1 MYAAK
6 LEQLRGAGE
15 PVARRALEAAAR
27 PAAAAS
33 LASTTGRL
41 KAAATSSDAKLAHIP
56 QADKDQACP
65 SAPRQAACDW
75 GGACG
80 LLHGA
85 HIALHVLSLG
95 ALVASRC
102 SYLKVLKARGG
113 LILDISRSAE
123 DINKS

>member
-1 MYAAK
+1 VYAAK

-56 QADKDQACP
+56 QADKDQACT
-65 SAPRQAACDW
+65 SEPRQVACDW
-75 GGACG
+75 GGACV

-85 HIALHVLSLG
+85 YFALHVLYLG

-102 SYLKVLKARGG
+102 SYLTVLKARDG
-113 LILDISRSAE
+113 LILDISSAE
-123 DINKS
+123 EVDKS